1 MKRIIPIAALL
12 ALLTLVSACAA
23 PAVQPE
29 ETAAPIAA
37 GAPTQA
43 PASTP
48 EPAEAEPVEI
58 YVSAAASLTD
68 VMQAIA
74 ERYKAVAPNVKVTLT
89 FGSSGALQT
98 QIEEGAPADLFV
110 SAAQKQMDAL
120 DAGDLI
126 ASDTRRNLLINKV
139 VLIVPANSEADIAS
153 FEDVATDKV
162 KLVAIGEASVPVG
175 QYTEEIYTSLG
186 LWDKVSA
193 KANFGANVRAV
204 LAWVESG
211 DVDCGV
217 VYATDAATTEG
228 VKIIC
233 EAPEGSHKPV
243 VYPAAVLKNAAQPEA
258 AKAFLDY
265 LFGPE
270 AAAAFEAAGFTM
282 YQA

>member
-12 ALLTLVSACAA
+12 ALLMLVGACAA

-43 PASTP
+43 PASTS

-120 DAGDLI
+120 DAGGLI
-126 ASDTRRNLLINKV
+126 ASDTRRNLLVNKV

-175 QYTEEIYTSLG
+175 QYTEEIYTALG
-186 LWDKVSA
+186 LWDTVSA
-193 KANFGANVRAV
+193 KANFGADVRAV

-217 VYATDAATTEG
+217 VYVTDAATTEG

-243 VYPAAVLKNAAQPEA
+243 VYPAAVLKNAAQPQA

-265 LFGPE
+265 LSGPE
-270 AAAAFEAAGFTM
+270 AAAAFKAAGFTM